1 MTNEM
6 INGAALVLLFAIGSW
21 MGFKLGYKRGDTQG
35 SRRGFARGLAVSRDV
50 VSRVYDATR

>member
-6 INGAALVLLFAIGSW
+6 INGAALIFGVAIGSW
-21 MGFKLGYKRGDTQG
+21 MGFKVGYKRGDTQG